1 MHAPRPRSAL
11 CQPHSSFNGQSV
23 SVNEV
28 LPTPANQVY
37 PCQPNS
43 ESPSLHMVSKVWSM
57 DPWGSRETIFVP
69 LFGVRRG
76 GGKLLN
82 TFNFYK
88 LISSGRFVL
97 HSVHSAQW
105 DILLWILANH
115 SSINLEPG

>member
-76 GGKLLN
+76 GGEIIEY
-82 TFNFYK
+82 F
-88 LISSGRFVL
+88 
-97 HSVHSAQW
+97 
-105 DILLWILANH
+105 
-115 SSINLEPG
+115 